1 MVQHPYFAEAAVNRI
16 WAEFFGRGL
25 VDPVDDFRSTNPATH
40 PELLARLAAEFRR
53 NGHDLRAL
61 MRLIVTSRTYQLSAE
76 TNPTNRADR
85 VNYSHALPRPLL
97 AEVLLD
103 AIGQVTGVAERFTT
117 TVTASGKVT
126 QQTPSGTR
134 AIHLREPDL
143 FHSRFL
149 DLYGRPNRLALPERS
164 GKANLGQALNMLA
177 GPIYNEKLAHPESRL
192 QKLLASQAT
201 DEAILQD
208 LYLTALGRPPDPAE
222 RQQILTALSTQPN
235 RSDAWK
241 DLFWAVLCSREFAEN
256 H

>member
-1 MVQHPYFAEAAVNRI
+1 
-16 WAEFFGRGL
+16 
-25 VDPVDDFRSTNPATH
+25 
-40 PELLARLAAEFRR
+40 
-53 NGHDLRAL
+53 

-103 AIGQVTGVAERFTT
+103 AFGQVTGVAERFTT
-117 TVTASGKVT
+117 TITANGKVT
-126 QQTPSGTR
+126 QQTPAGTR
-134 AIHLREPDL
+134 AIQLREPDL

-149 DLYGRPNRLALPERS
+149 DLYGRPNRLALPERT

-177 GPIYNEKLAHPESRL
+177 GPIYNEKLAAPEGRL
-192 QKLLASQAT
+192 QKLLANQAT
-201 DEAILQD
+201 DEAILND
-208 LYLTALGRPPDPAE
+208 LYLAALGRLPDATE

-235 RSDAWK
+235 RNDAWK